1 MQAPGTQTAA
11 CLISRSAASA
21 GRRHDAAERIVG
33 SALEPYTAKPD
44 RQVFL
49 IDVEETWV
57 ARYEYELQDGAPVF
71 TAVRVFAGTA
81 RDVGYGPNEAGPPSP
96 GGLTATALAKVTPGA
111 HLSALYRE
119 LRERA
124 EEAERKRARGPRL
137 SELAGKPPFPPD
149 YTKNPCDRPL
159 LPEEY
164 GLSTDELARPHRR
177 RSRTGADRC
186 DVRYAGVAYLYSEK
200 VRADSRRV
208 AEEIA
213 EQLGGTTTPSGSG
226 T

>member
-1 MQAPGTQTAA
+1 
-11 CLISRSAASA
+11 
-21 GRRHDAAERIVG
+21 VG

-49 IDVEETWV
+49 IDVDETWV

-124 EEAERKRARGPRL
+124 EEAERERARGPRL

-149 YTKNPCDRPL
+149 YTTIPAIAL
-159 LPEEY
+159 FYAEEY

-177 RSRTGADRC
+177 SRTGADRR